1 MLAFSFINCL
11 LKSDLISSSVLK
23 YRHSINLQSA
33 HHQTA
38 FSTKLNSACLAQH
51 NMYNSQENKMYE
63 KANKAIQVMECS
75 KHTRTFAA

>member
-1 MLAFSFINCL
+1 MLAFSFIKCL
-11 LKSDLISSSVLK
+11 LKSNLISSSVLK
-23 YRHSINLQSA
+23 YRHT

-63 KANKAIQVMECS
+63 KANKAIQVRERS
-75 KHTRTFAA
+75 KHTRTLAA